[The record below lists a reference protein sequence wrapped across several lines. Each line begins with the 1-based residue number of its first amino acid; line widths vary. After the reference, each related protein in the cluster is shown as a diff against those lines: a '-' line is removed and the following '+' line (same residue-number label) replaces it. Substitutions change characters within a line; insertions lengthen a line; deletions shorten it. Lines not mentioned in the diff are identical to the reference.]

1 MASKI
6 LGGFLALLTLA
17 GCESVQ
23 DLHVTPAPV
32 AKLGPVEARQLFAT
46 GKAQLAEQPRT
57 LARVTAAAQQLTE
70 AAAVLKTDYDAQ
82 WAAASAW
89 EFVADNE
96 PRHPER
102 VAAAKQ
108 GIALAR
114 LARELQ
120 PDRVEGHYWYA
131 LTVGLLADAD
141 RAYGLKAVSEMDQAL
156 RRAMA
161 LDERYDYAGPVRVLG
176 ILLLRAPAPPVSMGS
191 SRKGLRLLQH
201 AVELF
206 PNYPENM
213 LYLAEAFRDNKRN
226 LEAREVLNKVMNAPL
241 WPDRQFESLGWQA
254 AAQKL
259 LQCVPVN

>member
-1 MASKI
+1 M
-6 LGGFLALLTLA
+6 
-17 GCESVQ
+17 
-23 DLHVTPAPV
+23 PAAV
-32 AKLGPVEARQLFAT
+32 ATVGPVDARQSYAT
-46 GKAQLAEQPRT
+46 GRALLAEQPRT
-57 LARVTAAAQQLTE
+57 LARVTVAAQQLAE
-70 AAAVLKTDYDAQ
+70 AAAVLNTDYDVQ

-96 PRHPER
+96 PRHAER
-102 VAAAKQ
+102 VAAAKR

-141 RAYGLKAVSEMDQAL
+141 RAYGLTAVGEMDVAL
-156 RRAMA
+156 RRAIE
-161 LDERYDYAGPVRVLG
+161 LDERYDYAGPVRVRG
-176 ILLLRAPAPPVSMGS
+176 ILLLRAPAPPVSIGS

-201 AVELF
+201 AVELY

-226 LEAREVLNKVMNAPL
+226 LEAREVLNKVISAPL
-241 WPDRQFESLGWQA
+241 WPDRQLESVGWQA

-259 LQCVPVN
+259 LQCVPAN